1 MILGRYH
8 AVAAMGTVLALLG
21 GGVAARASWI
31 EVPKDK
37 GPDLG
42 KLDAIEVSVA
52 RPAAPARQPQKRH
65 REKVHQADKG
75 VAHDDKQPPD
85 HKKPKDKPQQKPDDD
100 QDGPVTHIDDSDEP
114 VGMPTHDMGAFNP
127 NKFGN
132 AAVDTGTPYMRDVV
146 SGILSHWSYPKIL
159 QGQGTPVMCVHLDP
173 SGKVVDTKF
182 KTRSGDAELDDSVER
197 AIKAFQADREK
208 TPKPVTDSR
217 DLATITGWI
226 CLKFDLGK

>member
-1 MILGRYH
+1 LILGRYH
-8 AVAAMGTVLALLG
+8 AAAAIGTLITLLG

-31 EVPKDK
+31 DQPDDK

-52 RPAAPARQPQKRH
+52 RSAAPAKQPQKPH
-65 REKVHQADKG
+65 REKIHKQERG
-75 VAHDDKQPPD
+75 VAHDDKKPPD
-85 HKKPKDKPQQKPDDD
+85 KKKPKDEPRAKPDDD
-100 QDGPVTHIDDSDEP
+100 QEGPTAHIEDTDEP
-114 VGMPTHDMGAFNP
+114 AGMPTHDIGAFNP

-132 AAVDTGTPYMRDVV
+132 AAVNTGTPYMRDVV

-159 QGQGTPVMCVHLDP
+159 QDQGTPVMCVHLDQ

-182 KTRSGDAELDDSVER
+182 KTKSGNAELDDSVER
-197 AIKAFQADREK
+197 AIKDFQADREK